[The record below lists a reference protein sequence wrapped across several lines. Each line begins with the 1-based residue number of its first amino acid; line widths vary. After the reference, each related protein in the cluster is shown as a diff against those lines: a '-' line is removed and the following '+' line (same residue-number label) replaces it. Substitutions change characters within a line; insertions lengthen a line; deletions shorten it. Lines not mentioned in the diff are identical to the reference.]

1 MPRAKSPL
9 KARLEDWHLKRIPF
23 PSVPFVDY
31 FNADPLQNGAVFAP
45 DLRTTEI
52 DRIRRDILRNGFGG
66 SVQRWSWMW
75 ARRQMGGT
83 LGMGKTAL
91 LTYLADQINR
101 DYGTS
106 FFNTPANWLVIYVPV
121 LPRSKSTA
129 ELASA
134 ALASVCSDARGV
146 SVERLL
152 VGRVR
157 RKLVLND
164 STTSRPDS
172 MRRAPE
178 IKFADDAWLREHG
191 VDLDTLSAHVERDL
205 RSHGLRQKIAR
216 AFATLSLREYLVE
229 LNGGHANLFSPQS
242 TFATHALGLLL
253 DDVAQVAQ
261 AAQIAHVT
269 LILDSF
275 YYLVRNTRPADRPQL
290 AAQLRTLAVDGPYVS
305 VRRNV
310 YNWVAVMHTTTA
322 PTFSTAWESCD
333 MHKQA
338 PLTFDAKSSVMLPP
352 LQWAEGRRLLE
363 AYLGYQRREPYKL
376 TPYTSQALDTIVRIA
391 GEQAHA
397 AAGTCEPRTLL
408 QAAFEVTYEA
418 LIANPDPAPISPAFV
433 EAVLTDKPLPAS
445 IIAVDTD
452 DDVSPSEQDTVL
464 AVACPCGCHG
474 DENGEVRDVVA
485 LLSGAT
491 SQDATQTVMGYRCRT
506 CNTPVEI

>member
-1 MPRAKSPL
+1 MPRAKSPV
-9 KARLEDWHLKRIPF
+9 KIRLEEWRLKRVPF

-31 FNADPLQNGAVFAP
+31 FNTDPLQNGAVFAP

-66 SVQRWSWMW
+66 LVQRWSWMW

-106 FFNTPANWLVIYVPV
+106 FFNTPANWLVLYVPV
-121 LPRSKSTA
+121 LPGIKSTA
-129 ELASA
+129 ELSSA

-152 VGRVR
+152 VARVR

-164 STTSRPDS
+164 SATPRADS
-172 MRRAPE
+172 MRRAAE
-178 IKFADDAWLREHG
+178 IRFADLGE
-191 VDLDTLSAHVERDL
+191 LSAHVEHDL
-205 RSHGLRQKIAR
+205 RTHGLKQKIAH
-216 AFATLSLREYLVE
+216 AFATLSLRDYLVE
-229 LNGGHANLFSPQS
+229 LNAGEANLFAAQ
-242 TFATHALGLLL
+242 AAYAGQAIRLLL

-261 AAQIAHVT
+261 AAQVAHIT

-275 YYLVRNTRPADRPQL
+275 YYLVRNTRPADRPNL
-290 AAQLRTLAVDGPYVS
+290 AALLRALAIDGPYVS
-305 VRRNV
+305 VRRNL

-322 PTFSTAWESCD
+322 PTFSSAWESCD

-338 PLTFDAKSSVMLPP
+338 PLAFDAKTSVTLPP
-352 LQWAEGRRLLE
+352 LKWAEGRRLLE
-363 AYLGYQRREPYKL
+363 AYLGYQRREPHKL
-376 TPYTSQALDTIVRIA
+376 TPFQPDALDMIVRIA

-397 AAGTCEPRTLL
+397 AAGTCEPRSLL

-418 LIANPDPAPISPAFV
+418 LLTQPDPAPITPAFV
-433 EAVLTDKPLPAS
+433 TSVLTGKPLQPSVVAN
-445 IIAVDTD
+445 DTD
-452 DDVSPSEQDTVL
+452 EDVAPSEQDL
-464 AVACPCGCHG
+464 ELGMICRCDCHA
-474 DENGEVRDVVA
+474 DEEGEVRDVVA

-491 SQDATQTVMGYRCRT
+491 SQDDTPTVTGYRCRT
-506 CNTPVEI
+506 CNMPVQL